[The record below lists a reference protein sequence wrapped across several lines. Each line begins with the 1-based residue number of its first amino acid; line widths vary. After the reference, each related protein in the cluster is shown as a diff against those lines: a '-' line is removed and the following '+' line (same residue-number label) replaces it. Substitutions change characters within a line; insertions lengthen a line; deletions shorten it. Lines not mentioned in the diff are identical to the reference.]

1 MGVDL
6 KKSRQSDSNLVRLG
20 GRKVRVSREF
30 VLLSDL
36 RKLTKSEQVAAVCYR
51 IRRSRLEFLLV
62 RTRGGERWTFPK
74 GSAEPGLTPAQA
86 AALEAFEEAGVHGRI
101 EQASFA
107 RYFSQKCR
115 GSKRRSLVRELMVNA
130 HLCQV
135 LRLAKPKEADRGRT
149 WFSAEE
155 ARRRLREGREDS
167 NAAEVA
173 RVIEKAVSVIE
184 SRQKGMA
191 SDRAYEHA
199 GLQPTGRH
207 SLGLHPFKKDALQE
221 VQFEADSQLYGG
233 GTRVPLLSNSS
244 HKVDA
249 AVRSLLPYNQARKL
263 LPGAVLPHVLPF
275 NGTPVL
281 SAGSNRARRPTTPEV
296 SVKEK

>member
-20 GRKVRVSREF
+20 GRKGRVFREF
-30 VLLSDL
+30 VRLSDL

-101 EQASFA
+101 EQTSFA

-115 GSKRRSLVRELMVNA
+115 GSKRRSLARELIVNA

-135 LRLAKPKEADRGRT
+135 LRLAKPKEADRDRT

-173 RVIEKAVSVIE
+173 RVIEKAVSCIE

-191 SDRAYEHA
+191 GDRAHEHA
-199 GLQPTGRH
+199 
-207 SLGLHPFKKDALQE
+207 GLHPFKKDALQE
-221 VQFEADSQLYGG
+221 VQFEAESQLYGG

-244 HKVDA
+244 RKVDA
-249 AVRSLLPYNQARKL
+249 AARSLLPYNQPRKL

-275 NGTPVL
+275 NGTPVP
-281 SAGSNRARRPTTPEV
+281 SAGSNRARRPTTAEV